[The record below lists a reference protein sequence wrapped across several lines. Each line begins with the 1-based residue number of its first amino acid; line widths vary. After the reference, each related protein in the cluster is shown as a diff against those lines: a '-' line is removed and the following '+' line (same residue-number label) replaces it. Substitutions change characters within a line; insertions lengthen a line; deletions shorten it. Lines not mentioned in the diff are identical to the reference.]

1 VCNRCAAYRGARGPG
16 LRAPRRGGRQKPT
29 PASQGVTP
37 VPQPVR
43 RACLGEGSGFRPG
56 DDDAP
61 ARRGAPARRLAR
73 HL

>member
-1 VCNRCAAYRGARGPG
+1 VPHIGELAGRGCVLLAAA
-16 LRAPRRGGRQKPT
+16 AIKKPT
-29 PASQGVTP
+29 PGSQGVTP

-43 RACLGEGSGFRPG
+43 RARLGEGSGFRPG